1 METLKSYLE
10 PLLKECNRVL
20 DCMSKEYPSSPN
32 YTAMVKNFLNL
43 DSVVDSIGLDEWRV
57 NFKKSQDGVKAEV
70 KQEQEPVVTETVT
83 TVISTGTGAASFSTV
98 DNGSVSEPVGEPE
111 PEPVAEP
118 VKKKKKL
125 TKEDV
130 RAILQAKSE
139 SGVLI
144 QPIISQFVPEG
155 KKVALSSIKA
165 SDYEALVEAVNNAG

>member
-1 METLKSYLE
+1 MATLRNYLE

-32 YTAMVKNFLNL
+32 YTAMVKNLIDL
-43 DSVVDSIGLDEWRV
+43 DSVVDAIDFDEQHP
-57 NFKKSQDGVKAEV
+57 NLAGFKVKHTEEKV
-70 KQEQEPVVTETVT
+70 EPKLEPVVTETVT
-83 TVISTGTGAASFSTV
+83 APNENPTSFSTV
-98 DNGSVSEPVGEPE
+98 DNSGSVPEPVGEPE

>member
-1 METLKSYLE
+1 MATLRNYLE

-32 YTAMVKNFLNL
+32 YTAMVKNLSDL
-43 DSVVDSIGLDEWRV
+43 DSIVDSIAYDEQPSGLAGFRV
-57 NFKKSQDGVKAEV
+57 EREANAK
-70 KQEQEPVVTETVT
+70 EPVVTETVT
-83 TVISTGTGAASFSTV
+83 APNENPTSFSTV
-98 DNGSVSEPVGEPE
+98 DNRLVPEPVGEPE

>member
-1 METLKSYLE
+1 METKALSTIIETEIDRTARILTATRPESGDYRNVLE
-10 PLLKECNRVL
+10 ALRQLIWLHTDLTLPKPQICDANVIENIQPIGSASIS
-20 DCMSKEYPSSPN
+20 SKPN
-32 YTAMVKNFLNL
+32 TDV
-43 DSVVDSIGLDEWRV
+43 
-57 NFKKSQDGVKAEV
+57 
-70 KQEQEPVVTETVT
+70 VVTARNETSDEA
-83 TVISTGTGAASFSTV
+83 TVSFR
-98 DNGSVSEPVGEPE
+98 SESVGEPE

>member
-1 METLKSYLE
+1 MET
-10 PLLKECNRVL
+10 
-20 DCMSKEYPSSPN
+20 
-32 YTAMVKNFLNL
+32 
-43 DSVVDSIGLDEWRV
+43 
-57 NFKKSQDGVKAEV
+57 KA
-70 KQEQEPVVTETVT
+70 
-83 TVISTGTGAASFSTV
+83 ISTIVETEIERTARILTATRPESGDYRNVLEALRQLIWLHTDLTSPKPQICDANVVENIPTSISLTSISSKPSTGVIVTARNETSDEATVSFR
-98 DNGSVSEPVGEPE
+98 SEPVGEPE
-111 PEPVAEP
+111 PEPVVEP